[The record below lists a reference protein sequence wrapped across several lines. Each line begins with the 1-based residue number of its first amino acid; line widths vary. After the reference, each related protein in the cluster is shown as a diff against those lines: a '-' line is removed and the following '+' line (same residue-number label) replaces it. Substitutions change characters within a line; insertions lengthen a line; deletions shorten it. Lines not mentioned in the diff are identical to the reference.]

1 MPHAAARGHATNPM
15 DTARLLPWT
24 GPDGKPCYLL
34 GGTGTGY
41 VSRLADRVEAEQMD
55 AAAALIEEACRILTD
70 RTWTPGELHLLAVEL
85 NTHLINVH
93 RVSASRGDRLR
104 RWEGDPEEDGDEIGG
119 DGDEDRGGDGPV
131 PGQDSPGRPCQ
142 EQGRRASPEG
152 PRARLV
158 APVRPA
164 GSVPGA
170 SLKGAAQGP
179 PAR

>member
-1 MPHAAARGHATNPM
+1 MTRALADDRPADPVNPM
-15 DTARLLPWT
+15 DTARLLPWA
-24 GPDGKPCYLL
+24 GPEGKPCYLL

-93 RVSASRGDRLR
+93 RVSASRGARLLLAA
-104 RWEGDPEEDGDEIGG
+104 GASEEDDDPADEE
-119 DGDEDRGGDGPV
+119 DEDLPSA
-131 PGQDSPGRPCQ
+131 QNSPDRRNR
-142 EQGRRASPEG
+142 EQRQRAAPTG
-152 PRARLV
+152 PRARLA

-170 SLKGAAQGP
+170 PLKGAARVP